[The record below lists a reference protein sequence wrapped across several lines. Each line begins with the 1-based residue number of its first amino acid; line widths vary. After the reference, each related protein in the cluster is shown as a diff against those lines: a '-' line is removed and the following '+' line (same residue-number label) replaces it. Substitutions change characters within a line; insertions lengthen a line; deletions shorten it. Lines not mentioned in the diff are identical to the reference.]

1 MDLEID
7 DEETESV
14 FKTRVLFALTVVT
27 TFWLEAVLE
36 KLTIVTSISGI
47 WLWPLLVL
55 CLLVV
60 YALVD
65 RRIGPF

>member
-7 DEETESV
+7 DEDTESV

-27 TFWLEAVLE
+27 TFWLEALLE
-36 KLTIVTSISGI
+36 QLTVVTAISGI
-47 WLWPLLVL
+47 WLWPLMVL

-60 YALVD
+60 YVLVD
-65 RRIGPF
+65 KRIGPF